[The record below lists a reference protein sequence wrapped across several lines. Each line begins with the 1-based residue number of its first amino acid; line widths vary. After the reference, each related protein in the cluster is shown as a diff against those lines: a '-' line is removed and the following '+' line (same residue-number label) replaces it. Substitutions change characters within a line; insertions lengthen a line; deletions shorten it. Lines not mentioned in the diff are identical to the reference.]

1 MYNLFVRPFVKNKN
15 LEVASR
21 SALRY
26 FKLSGMIPGA
36 RMIKRFFH
44 SNRPRGIQREV
55 FGLQFYNPIG
65 LGAGLDRKGE
75 VYNDINDL
83 GFSFVEIGPMD
94 ASGMRNA
101 INNLQNDPQDDILA
115 ACINND
121 FLTAFTLGYD
131 FCDFFV
137 IELAEHPIESV
148 IDPLLDSRLAE
159 DKYKPIVVKLPE
171 DIRDE
176 RLVDIT
182 DYVMMNGVDAIE
194 ARSLGQIK
202 RIKEIT
208 LGRLPVIANCHIRT
222 PQQASDALDA
232 GASLVEVRS
241 GIVYDGPKIV
251 DKIHRF
257 LLKNSSSEK

>member
-1 MYNLFVRPFVKNKN
+1 MYNLLVRPFVKNKN
-15 LEVASR
+15 LELASR

-26 FKLSGMIPGA
+26 FKLTGKIPCA
-36 RMIKRFFH
+36 RAIKRFFH
-44 SNRPRGIQREV
+44 SNRPRGAQCEV

-83 GFSFVEIGPMD
+83 GFSFVEIGPLG

-101 INNLQNDPQDDILA
+101 IDNIQKDPQDDILA
-115 ACINND
+115 ACID
-121 FLTAFTLGYD
+121 SDYLTSFTLGYD

-137 IELAEHPIESV
+137 IELDEKPVEQT
-148 IDPLLDSRLAE
+148 IDPLLESRIAE
-159 DKYKPIVVKLPE
+159 DTYRPIVVKISE
-171 DIRDE
+171 HIADE
-176 RLVDIT
+176 QLMHIV

-194 ARSLGQIK
+194 ARSMEQIV
-202 RIKEIT
+202 RIKELT
-208 LGRLPVIANCHIRT
+208 LGRLPIIANCHIRT
-222 PQQASDALDA
+222 PQQASDALAA
-232 GASLVEVRS
+232 GASLIEVRS

-257 LLKNSSSEK
+257 LLKVSPSDK